1 MIKYNDKYDTLLSEY
16 KPLEIA
22 CNKDAIQ
29 PKNALYSEL
38 DKNIDFL
45 IKAHTIEWENYIKE
59 AAKAEQLR
67 IFIENHK
74 LTEINCILANSIFIR
89 KKMLDCIFECA
100 VGHNA
105 GRSKS
110 AQSELKQILELI
122 DNDILAKYFNNNE
135 FLNSTLCWK
144 ISCENSFGN
153 WQEILNYIWENKF
166 SNISVKRPNFERM
179 QYRQISEM
187 ISKWKNENKDS

>member
-16 KPLEIA
+16 KTLEIA

>member
-16 KPLEIA
+16 KTLEIA

-59 AAKAEQLR
+59 ATKAEQLR

>member
-1 MIKYNDKYDTLLSEY
+1 
-16 KPLEIA
+16 
-22 CNKDAIQ
+22 
-29 PKNALYSEL
+29 
-38 DKNIDFL
+38 
-45 IKAHTIEWENYIKE
+45 
-59 AAKAEQLR
+59 
-67 IFIENHK
+67 
-74 LTEINCILANSIFIR
+74 
-89 KKMLDCIFECA
+89 MLDCIFECA